1 MTAFHLLRT
10 RNDFSL
16 PGGGLLL
23 HFGCYDLSLLPSA
36 HTLPHAPVLPLETM
50 KRFIAAF
57 APSRSSQDLK
67 SPDISPLYEDLE
79 KFRGRLPAALFT
91 CGTADPLLDDTV
103 LMSARWGIAGGQV
116 VTKFYGGA
124 VHGFI
129 AQQSEEAK
137 ACLGDTRAWIRD
149 ALSEVGEIVA

>member
-1 MTAFHLLRT
+1 MATFHLRT
-10 RNDFSL
+10 QNDFSL

-23 HFGCYDLSLLPSA
+23 QFGIYDLSLLPSA

-67 SPDISPLYEDLE
+67 FPDISPLYEDLE

-91 CGTADPLLDDTV
+91 CGTAGPLLDDTV
-103 LMSARWGIAGGQV
+103 LMSAKWAIAGGTV
-116 VTKFYGGA
+116 VTKFYTGGVMDSLRSRA
-124 VHGFI
+124 MRRKFALGIFGHGF
-129 AQQSEEAK
+129 K
-137 ACLGDTRAWIRD
+137 ML
-149 ALSEVGEIVA
+149 